1 MPKVGIIKKVKHL
14 PVTVK
19 LPQETV
25 EEIAAYQEFYKE
37 EATKKGI
44 DEKDAS
50 VTKDELL
57 TRIVEMFFES
67 DKDFLKYKQKIQKR
81 QHE

>member
-1 MPKVGIIKKVKHL
+1 MPKVGIIKKVKYQAIS
-14 PVTVK
+14 VK
-19 LPQETV
+19 LPQEIV
-25 EEIAAYQEFYKE
+25 EKIAAHLEFYKE
-37 EATKKGI
+37 EAIKKGI
-44 DEKDAS
+44 EEKEAE

-57 TRIVEMFFES
+57 TRIIEMFFES